1 MKKKLKLQWTGSFIE
16 LCMARVTPDQQQ
28 AMESRLANMDA
39 DIESA
44 WYTNAELLKA
54 HFDAANWWSIDD
66 LDHVMGLVFKNRQEL
81 DAKMAAIAFEIDG
94 IPLTVD
100 PDAIQ
105 LSFYAPEAI
114 EEGSRNER
122 ILCHGARREAIVQLT
137 ADVEPPFDPSLIT
150 LSLLR
155 YPDYGFILIDLD
167 YDGHDDVQF
176 TFGETTY
183 LKPLYLGKES
193 IDDASR

>member
-28 AMESRLANMDA
+28 AMESCWANMDA
-39 DIESA
+39 DIGSA
-44 WYTNAELLKA
+44 WYTNAELLNSY
-54 HFDAANWWSIDD
+54 FDAANWWSVDN
-66 LDHVMGLVFKNRQEL
+66 LDHVMGLVFKSRPEL
-81 DAKMAAIAFEIDG
+81 DAKMATIAFEIDG
-94 IPLTVD
+94 IPVTVD

-114 EEGSRNER
+114 EEGGRNER
-122 ILCHGARREAIVQLT
+122 ILCHGAHRKAIAQLT

-150 LSLLR
+150 LSLLH

-193 IDDASR
+193 INDASR